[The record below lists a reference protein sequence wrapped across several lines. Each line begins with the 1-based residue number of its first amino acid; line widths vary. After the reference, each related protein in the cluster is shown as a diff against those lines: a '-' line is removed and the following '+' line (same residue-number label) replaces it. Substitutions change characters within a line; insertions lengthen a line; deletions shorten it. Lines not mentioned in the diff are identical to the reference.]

1 VFDTLI
7 VLLVAVISIGI
18 CFGFFILLP
27 QMVVNGKLFYRERE
41 LDKAG
46 RLSWSQDGLGEY

>member
-1 VFDTLI
+1 MFDTLI

-46 RLSWSQDGLGEY
+46 RLSWSQDGLGEH